1 MKFLLP
7 LILIIILLIPTYSFA
22 RTTPQD
28 QIDQEQQNYN
38 QRIKKYSAI
47 HQQQLNQLSKDITA
61 TNKLETNYLED
72 LVLKQGLILD
82 EYVKRNNINENGG
95 EDGVHRNQDS
105 VSTTRLAITRVHEAI
120 AYQAAHIYILNL
132 TSESNIKNDS
142 NNLITNL
149 EFDLNKVRQN
159 TIYSQN
165 LIENLVKK

>member
-1 MKFLLP
+1 MKYLLP
-7 LILIIILLIPTYSFA
+7 IILIILLLPTYSLA

-28 QIDQEQQNYN
+28 QIDQEQQSYN
-38 QRIKKYSAI
+38 QRVKKYSTI
-47 HQQQLNQLSKDITA
+47 HQQQLSKLSEDIGA
-61 TNKLETNYLED
+61 TNKQETNYLED

-82 EYVKRNNINENGG
+82 EYVKRNNIDENGG
-95 EDGVHRNQDS
+95 VDGVHRNNDP

-132 TSESNIKNDS
+132 TSESNIKNDT

-149 EFDLNKVRQN
+149 ESDLNKVRQN